1 MNKDQL
7 DIIKKRWE
15 NYKIDHN
22 IEKVNLNNIQSTVP
36 MDHPYR
42 HMLFNFIPKDEDIS
56 WNECSPSPDQD
67 CKKFVEFLQS
77 EYSVDNSV
85 RLIDFIV
92 ASAASA
98 KQAFTAALLE
108 EAHFKKRKNTDIKGL
123 LIAILGKPGTG
134 KSHAFTQILEPY
146 LKARKETDTLRKG
159 AFTGGASLNI
169 NTLTLHSQLGL
180 SIVNDVKDITRN
192 WGNMNISENKR
203 DKINAWRS
211 VLSLMID
218 EISQIAA
225 ILLSQI
231 CTALCF
237 LKECRKIFGNL
248 NMFFFGDFYQMESI
262 APSLFRTLNES
273 NQNKIN

>member
-1 MNKDQL
+1 MTKVVLRTGQ
-7 DIIKKRWE
+7 RGPAVE
-15 NYKIDHN
+15 KI
-22 IEKVNLNNIQSTVP
+22 NLNIIQSTVP

-42 HMLFNFIPKDEDIS
+42 NMLFKFIPKNKDIT
-56 WNECSPSPDQD
+56 WNECSRSPDQD
-67 CKKFVEFLQS
+67 SKKFVEFLQS

-92 ASAASA
+92 ASSASA
-98 KQAFTAALLE
+98 KQAFAAVLME
-108 EAHFKKRKNTDIKGL
+108 EAHSKKRINPDAKGS

-134 KSHAFTQILEPY
+134 KSHAFIQILEPY
-146 LKARKETDTLRKG
+146 LKACKETNTLKKG
-159 AFTGGASLNI
+159 AFTGSASLNI

-203 DKINAWRS
+203 DKINAWLP

-237 LKECRKIFGNL
+237 LKECRQRFGNL
-248 NMFFFGDFYQMESI
+248 NMFFLEIFI
-262 APSLFRTLNES
+262 RWRV
-273 NQNKIN
+273 